1 MANSEECP
9 LGSAD
14 RAVLRRKEASEKV
27 AEICRKAEISE
38 ANHYAWKK
46 HQAGLG
52 DQ

>member
-14 RAVLRRKEASEKV
+14 RAILRRKEKV